1 MGGLSVRTAVGLS
14 VCFAS
19 VSEESNPGVSAA
31 DAVPEERV
39 ESLVRL
45 VRLSRLEAG
54 ASGSRSHVGAFLDQL
69 EASPDERDRVL
80 GALSSLLAE
89 GDGAPLFGDVGVP
102 SERGFLS
109 ELGDRLSAKL
119 IPAPRDAQDLAEV
132 VYRLF
137 RSEADV
143 ALFAS
148 LPLSDFHRLVR
159 FVEEG
164 LRPEAHAALARAFA
178 DGFRLL
184 LTRVNAHGLSRELRS
199 RSTPGPISA
208 SPFHRVLL
216 SGEALLDAWRS
227 GAPLGPAMQAFG
239 RDSGECRKETRA
251 IQRRLEEAGVSV
263 EVVFGLE
270 VIDRCLTRTALM
282 ATVLEC
288 PAGPE
293 RSRAIHRLLSRLIRL
308 AHDDR
313 SVRHLVRWNLHLL
326 DRKIVDRSGQTG
338 EHYVASGPSEYR
350 HIWLAAAGGGLLTV
364 GTAAV
369 KMLVHEWHLAP
380 FPESLLY
387 GLNYAVS
394 FLLMQ
399 AFGFMLATKQPA
411 MTAAALAQIMR
422 EAKGQ
427 EDRDEKVAGFFAR
440 LTSSQLAAATS
451 NVLSVAAGC
460 ALFVGGWKLLFGHGW
475 VDEKVARE
483 TFLVLSP
490 VDSGTVF
497 FAALTGVLLWMGSLA
512 GGWFENW
519 ATYHRLPEGIAR
531 HPLGRVFGPERMRRA
546 ADALER
552 NASGWATNVALGFLL
567 GFAPAVG
574 RFFGIPFDVRHV
586 TLSTGQLALAASS
599 LGERWFDDGA
609 FLRGL
614 AGIGVMFVL
623 NLSVAFALSLMNAAR
638 AYEMPSGE
646 LGGVLRHVLK
656 RALRRPFDFV
666 RPPRPAPVEAP

>member
-1 MGGLSVRTAVGLS
+1 VKHESTPAGPAAV
-14 VCFAS
+14 A
-19 VSEESNPGVSAA
+19 PP
-31 DAVPEERV
+31 DERV
-39 ESLVRL
+39 EYLVRL
-45 VRLSRLEAG
+45 VRASRAEAG
-54 ASGSRSHVGAFLDQL
+54 SAGARSHLAAGL
-69 EASPDERDRVL
+69 DRVEGAPEESERFL
-80 GALSSLLAE
+80 AALSSLLSE
-89 GDGAPLFGDVGVP
+89 GEGASLFGDVGIP

-109 ELGDRLSAKL
+109 ELGDRISAKL
-119 IPAPRDAQDLAEV
+119 IPSPRDAHDLSEV

-137 RSEADV
+137 RSEEEV
-143 ALFAS
+143 SRFVS

-159 FVEEG
+159 LVEEG
-164 LRPEAHAALARAFA
+164 LTPAAGAALARGFA
-178 DGFRLL
+178 DGFRILL
-184 LTRVNAHGLSRELRS
+184 SRINAHGLSRELRS
-199 RSTPGPISA
+199 RATPGPVSE
-208 SPFHRVLL
+208 SPFHRILL
-216 SGEALLDAWRS
+216 SGDALLAAWRS
-227 GAPLGPAMQAFG
+227 GAPLGPAVQAFG
-239 RDSGECRKETRA
+239 KDSGECRKEIRA
-251 IQRRLEEAGVSV
+251 IQRRLEDAGVSV
-263 EVVFGLE
+263 DVVFGLE

-282 ATVLEC
+282 ASVLET

-293 RSRAIHRLLSRLIRL
+293 RSRIIHRLLARLIRL

-326 DRKIVDRSGQTG
+326 DRKIVDRSGKAG
-338 EHYVASGPSEYR
+338 EHYVAASPSEYR

-364 GTAAV
+364 GTAAI

-380 FPESLLY
+380 FPESFLY

-399 AFGFMLATKQPA
+399 SFGLMLATKQPA

-422 EAKGQ
+422 EAKGD
-427 EDRDEKVAGFFAR
+427 EDRDEKVAAFFTR

-475 VDEKVARE
+475 VEEAIARE

-497 FAALTGVLLWMGSLA
+497 FAALTGVLLWMGSIA

-519 ATYHRLPEGIAR
+519 STYHRLPEGIAR
-531 HPLGRVFGPERMRRA
+531 HPLGKIVGRDRMRAFA
-546 ADALER
+546 AALER

-586 TLSTGQLALAASS
+586 TLSTGQLALASAS
-599 LGERWFDDGA
+599 LGERWFAEGA
-609 FLRGL
+609 LLRGL
-614 AGIGVMFVL
+614 FGIATMFVL
-623 NLSVAFALSLMNAAR
+623 NLSVAFTLSLVNAAS
-638 AYEMPSGE
+638 AYDAETGE
-646 LGGVLRHVLK
+646 VAGALK
-656 RALRRPFDFV
+656 QVVKRIARRPLDFV
-666 RPPRPAPVEAP
+666 RPPRSPRAEDASPASAGPGANA